1 MSKPLIT
8 KTSVALDDKTRQ
20 IVNKV
25 SKARDYYNFSLALR
39 IIILEWDRANSKN
52 GKHEAEPT
60 DSQLT
65 PA

>member
-1 MSKPLIT
+1 MSKPPIT
-8 KTSVALDDKTRQ
+8 KQSVSLDEKSRQ
-20 IVNKV
+20 IVNKL

-39 IIILEWDRANSKN
+39 QIIIEWDRANKN
-52 GKHEAEPT
+52 GKAHEAEPT